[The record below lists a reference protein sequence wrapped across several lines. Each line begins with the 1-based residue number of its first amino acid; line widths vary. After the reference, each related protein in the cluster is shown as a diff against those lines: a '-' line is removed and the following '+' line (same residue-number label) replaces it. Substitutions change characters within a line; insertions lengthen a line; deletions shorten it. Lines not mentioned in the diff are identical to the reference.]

1 LNAGFLRK
9 SPRAILERQQLLK
22 KRYVLRSHRFR
33 KERNSHLFVPVAG
46 AFWINYQRVSTA
58 QRIHALVKRAFLRLR
73 IPETSHKSIATINV
87 V

>member
-1 LNAGFLRK
+1 
-9 SPRAILERQQLLK
+9 LK
-22 KRYVLRSHRFR
+22 GNSCSKNVTYCVLTVSENEK
-33 KERNSHLFVPVAG
+33 KEKNSHLFVPVAG

-87 V
+87 NCV